1 MIATAVLSAASLFVG
16 AGDVTPVGTPCGRRR
31 ARRALSRLAPAEA
44 ARRALHGRRDE
55 HCGPHHAAA
64 LREQVRLAHDGAT
77 IQSAQLGI
85 LLALLFFPAS
95 TIWDRALFAFLAAM
109 AGTWL
114 FVAFVLRMQAR
125 DVMLVPLIGI
135 MFGNVVMGVTGF
147 LAHRFD
153 MTQAMSS
160 WTVGHF
166 SMVMQGRYE
175 LVWLAVP
182 LIALAFLF
190 ARHFNIVG
198 MGREFSK
205 GLGLSYER
213 ILFMGLSIA
222 AMITAAV
229 VTVVGSISYIGLII
243 PNLVSLFK
251 GDDPSR
257 HAARHGARGRALRP
271 CVRPRRAHRGRAL
284 RASDRAHR
292 RNRGERCLHCAHPL
306 SPQARPPRRHLRQRQ
321 VPFRERRLRRTRSP
335 MMSSPSLS
343 GAPSGALPMP
353 GLLRTQGVRSACA
366 QQAAARRRMWAMAA
380 ARALRRARLPSLP
393 LCERQSEVLRLRDV
407 ASHPAPCGHR
417 HRGRSPLRAPRSSF
431 RR

>member
-1 MIATAVLSAASLFVG
+1 MTRSTLLLMIATAVLSAASLFVG
-16 AGDVTPVGTPCGRRR
+16 AGDVTPS
-31 ARRALSRLAPAEA
+31 ALLAGDAEHVALFLDSRLP
-44 ARRALHGRRDE
+44 
-55 HCGPHHAAA
+55 
-64 LREQVRLAHDGAT
+64 RLLAVLCTGAGMSIAGLIMQQLCANKFVSPTTGAT

-251 GDDPSR
+251 GDDLRGTLPDTALAGALFVLACDL
-257 HAARHGARGRALRP
+257 AARTVVAPFELPIELIVGIVGSAVFIALILYRLKRGR
-271 CVRPRRAHRGRAL
+271 RAVTFANVKSL
-284 RASDRAHR
+284 FAS
-292 RNRGERCLHCAHPL
+292 GGCA
-306 SPQARPPRRHLRQRQ
+306 A
-321 VPFRERRLRRTRSP
+321 
-335 MMSSPSLS
+335 
-343 GAPSGALPMP
+343 
-353 GLLRTQGVRSACA
+353 QGVR
-366 QQAAARRRMWAMAA
+366 
-380 ARALRRARLPSLP
+380 
-393 LCERQSEVLRLRDV
+393 
-407 ASHPAPCGHR
+407 
-417 HRGRSPLRAPRSSF
+417 
-431 RR
+431 